1 LYLCEERARSRHK
14 FNNKKDS
21 NHNEIEAV
29 FRALGFVVFD
39 ISNLPHCFDMLVA
52 KNGHTICVEVKD
64 GSKTPCYRKLTTGEA
79 KFAELWI
86 KGGNWVKVE
95 TVADVEAINRAII
108 KKENGFI

>member
-1 LYLCEERARSRHK
+1 VSRHK
-14 FNNKKDS
+14 FNNKKDA

-39 ISNLPHCFDMLVA
+39 ISNLPHCFDILVA

-79 KFAELWI
+79 KFAELWVL
-86 KGGNWVKVE
+86 GGNWRLVE
-95 TVADVEAINRAII
+95 TVADVEAINR
-108 KKENGFI
+108 EVLNNTGGWL